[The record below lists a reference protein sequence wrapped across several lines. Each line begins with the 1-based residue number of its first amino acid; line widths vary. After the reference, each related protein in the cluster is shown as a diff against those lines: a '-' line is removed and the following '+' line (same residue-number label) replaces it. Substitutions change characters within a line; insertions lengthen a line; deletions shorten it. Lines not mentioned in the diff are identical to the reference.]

1 MGADV
6 WRNDT
11 TVSPRR
17 DGSFFGASSCEQPAY
32 QCPALS
38 AAIGPSHAI
47 VGDWKPTDMDV
58 DIRIFPKDGKYVG
71 GVIKATNPA
80 LVNTE
85 LLREIQFDAA
95 TGTWRGEM
103 FALKRGEF
111 VPMTIK
117 MTANGFEMV
126 ASAGFMSKTVEWVR
140 VQYGGGDP
148 GPPVPG

>member
-1 MGADV
+1 
-6 WRNDT
+6 
-11 TVSPRR
+11 
-17 DGSFFGASSCEQPAY
+17 
-32 QCPALS
+32 
-38 AAIGPSHAI
+38 
-47 VGDWKPTDMDV
+47 MDV